1 MIHFKCALVL
11 APHTDD
17 GELGCG
23 GTIAKLM
30 DLNVRVVYVGFSAAE
45 DSVPKHLPRDILRTE
60 CRMATKALGIPETD
74 CRILDYKVRNFPS
87 VRQDILDQMVL
98 INKEIDPDL
107 VFVPSRTDTH
117 QDHSVISREG
127 YRAFKRKTIFS
138 YELPWNT
145 RHFDATCL
153 VRISEK
159 QLEKKL
165 AAVAEYKSQ
174 QGRDYTNPESV
185 ISLARV
191 RGQQAG
197 CKYAEAFEVQRMVV

>member
-1 MIHFKCALVL
+1 MKIFQKAVVL

-23 GTIAKLM
+23 GTIAKL
-30 DLNVRVVYVGFSAAE
+30 LELGIRVVYFGFSAAE
-45 DSVPKHLPRDILRTE
+45 ESVPKHLPSNILRTE
-60 CRMATKALGIPETD
+60 CFRATALLGIPASD
-74 CRILDYKVRNFPS
+74 CRLFNYKVRNFPS
-87 VRQDILDQMVL
+87 VRQEILDNMVQ
-98 INKEIDPDL
+98 INREIEPDL

-153 VRISEK
+153 IRITDE
-159 QLEKKL
+159 QMEKKL
-165 AAVAEYKSQ
+165 ASVAEYKSQ
-174 QGRDYTNPESV
+174 QGRDYTSPEAV
-185 ISLARV
+185 LSLARV

-197 CKYAEAFEVQRMVV
+197 CKFAEAFEVQRMVF

>member
-1 MIHFKCALVL
+1 MFRINCAAVM

-23 GTIAKLM
+23 GTIAKL
-30 DLNVRVVYVGFSAAE
+30 LETGSRVVYFGFSAAE
-45 DSVPKHLPRDILRTE
+45 ESVPKNLPHDILRRE
-60 CRMATKALGIPETD
+60 VVQATAALGVPETD
-74 CRILDYKVRNFPS
+74 CKIFHFKVRNFPS
-87 VRQDILDQMVL
+87 VRQEILDLMVQ
-98 INKEIDPDL
+98 INKEYNPDV

-127 YRAFKRKTIFS
+127 YRAFKRKTILS

-153 VRISEK
+153 VRLTEGQI
-159 QLEKKL
+159 QKKL
-165 AAVAEYKSQ
+165 ASVAEYKSQ
-174 QGRDYTNPESV
+174 NGRDYTNPEAV
-185 ISLARV
+185 LSLARV

-197 CKYAEAFEVQRMVV
+197 CRYAEAFEVQRMVV

>member
-1 MIHFKCALVL
+1 MINVHKALVL

-23 GTIAKLM
+23 GTISRLVAS
-30 DLNVRVVYVGFSAAE
+30 NVEVFYVAFSAAE
-45 DSVPKHLPRDILRTE
+45 ESVPIGLPKDTLRRE
-60 CRMATKALGIPETD
+60 AFAATRSLGIKKENCTVLEF
-74 CRILDYKVRNFPS
+74 RVRHFPS
-87 VRQDILDQMVL
+87 ARQEILEKLVSL
-98 INKEIDPDL
+98 SKEVNPDL

-117 QDHSVISREG
+117 QDHAVISREG

-153 VRISEK
+153 IRLSEVDIENK
-159 QLEKKL
+159 VL
-165 AAVAEYKSQ
+165 AVSKYQSQ
-174 QGRDYTNPESV
+174 VGRDYTASDA
-185 ISLARV
+185 IWSLARV

-197 CKYAEAFEVQRMVV
+197 YKYAEAFEVQRVVI